1 MVDPGTA
8 AVVLGVLLMVSP
20 GVSTGT
26 LMEQAAAGPDTGQ
39 LLPGVAVVIVL
50 ASAWLP
56 VSGLLTVT
64 VPVTVTAP
72 PTGMS
77 PVHTTAVPLI
87 TIVPEVAVWS
97 PLGTASSNTF
107 AALVLIVMSLY
118 GVLPVLT
125 NVAVNRTTLP
135 GVVDATP
142 AVFVITNCDTVT
154 AEEHRGS
161 VPPDGQL
168 LPIEADVTVLVRI
181 SLSVSGLLTVTEKV
195 MVAVP
200 LAGTVPVQ
208 LRSGLVNETVP
219 VLAAASLL

>member
-1 MVDPGTA
+1 M
-8 AVVLGVLLMVSP
+8 LSP

-26 LMEQAAAGPDTGQ
+26 LMEHAAAGDAVGQ
-39 LLPGVAVVIVL
+39 LLPGAAVVIVL

-97 PLGTASSNTF
+97 PLGTASSNTS
-107 AALVLIVMSLY
+107 AASVLIVMSSY
-118 GVLPVLT
+118 GVLPALA
-125 NVAVNRTTLP
+125 NVAVNRTTPP
-135 GVVDATP
+135 GTAETAP
-142 AVFVITNCDTVT
+142 AVFVITSFETVT
-154 AEEHRGS
+154 VFAHRRS
-161 VPPDGQL
+161 VFPAGQL
-168 LPIEADVTVLVRI
+168 PPADADVSALVRI

-195 MVAVP
+195 TVAVP
-200 LAGTVPVQ
+200 LAGTVPDQ
-208 LRSGLVNETVP
+208 LRTGPANDTVP
-219 VLAAASLL
+219 VLAAASLS